1 MAQTVEM
8 TLTHWVTQVA
18 ITSRVS
24 IALNKLGLSE
34 DELGYEEIK
43 EDISDAIMKYIAIKK
58 TNIPESDALI
68 YETNFTLII

>member
-1 MAQTVEM
+1 
-8 TLTHWVTQVA
+8 VTQVA

-58 TNIPESDALI
+58 TNIPESNALI
-68 YETNFTLII
+68 YETNFTLIISIL